1 MAFKKGKS
9 TLVTDQGIFCCLQLL
24 RMRSENPA
32 LLLVEW
38 NTCLQ
43 LTAIL
48 GITEALGCIIYPLD
62 NFVDTLCPNTPVCS
76 NTNRNQTASESAAQQ
91 PQLWPF
97 LSNGTSIARSNSSR
111 RSVLGWLK
119 FAASRADTNARD
131 QQLTLDVVDKQR
143 SKNSEAAS
151 NLLRFQS
158 RIGTSIP
165 SSNII
170 NDGSGKYASS
180 RMDGTSAV
188 QRRNQSSVHASKGRT
203 DISNSN
209 VSTNNSASL
218 TAGSRLVRNTQANKH
233 ARQPYLGSKTASIPQ
248 ESAEFGHAQSAHARA
263 LLGSPSPA
271 DPTISTPSPSN
282 LNSTG
287 TSSPPSLSPTSA
299 WLQSVTNNTGN
310 YVTSTI
316 SLTDNSLNADGL
328 VAQGTMSG
336 VTVASS
342 GGSSSTPNVSTVDT
356 FNGDASYVTSMQ
368 DLPYTLF
375 VAGVLMTA
383 LVLAHAGE
391 SRFSVACRDVHLKC
405 QREATCSWL
414 LYCNTCPYIYI

>member
-1 MAFKKGKS
+1 MALKKGKS

-24 RMRSENPA
+24 RMRLENPA
-32 LLLVEW
+32 MLLVDRT
-38 NTCLQ
+38 NVCSSQ
-43 LTAIL
+43 PFL
-48 GITEALGCIIYPLD
+48 GITEARGCMIYPLD
-62 NFVDTLCPNTPVCS
+62 ICIDTLCPITPVCS

-119 FAASRADTNARD
+119 CTASRADTDASD
-131 QQLTLDVVDKQR
+131 QQLTFDVVDKQR
-143 SKNSEAAS
+143 SKNGKAAS
-151 NLLRFQS
+151 NLQRFQS

-170 NDGSGKYASS
+170 NDGSSKYASS

-188 QRRNQSSVHASKGRT
+188 QRSNQSSVHAR
-203 DISNSN
+203 NSN

-218 TAGSRLVRNTQANKH
+218 TAGSRLVRNRQANKH
-233 ARQPYLGSKTASIPQ
+233 GRQPYLGSKTASIPQ
-248 ESAEFGHAQSAHARA
+248 ESAGFGHAQSAHARA

-271 DPTISTPSPSN
+271 DPTISTPSPS
-282 LNSTG
+282 TG
-287 TSSPPSLSPTSA
+287 TSSPPGLSPTSV

-336 VTVASS
+336 VTVTSS
-342 GGSSSTPNVSTVDT
+342 GGSSNTPVSTVDT

-391 SRFSVACRDVHLKC
+391 SRSSSACRDVHLTC
-405 QREATCSWL
+405 QREATCSRL
-414 LYCNTCPYIYI
+414 F